1 MYFGTG
7 HCGNENPDCHL
18 AACSGSGRSGVRVA
32 PPGCHRQADLRSSA
46 RRLDAAGALLW
57 THQGGAHRQRPAELT
72 ATMSTGDSASMGR
85 CNERCAPP
93 VLAQDRSLTLRP
105 FIASPAA
112 CSPRAPNNLRA
123 ALLGISADHSPTARC
138 IGQCVGSGAWGP
150 SRRTPA
156 SAVVRTRA
164 CDFARNRRLAH
175 TQTSFGCVSRRLLP
189 ELSASPSACQGC
201 HA

>member
-18 AACSGSGRSGVRVA
+18 AACSGSGRSGGSCLA
-32 PPGCHRQADLRSSA
+32 CHRQADLRSSA